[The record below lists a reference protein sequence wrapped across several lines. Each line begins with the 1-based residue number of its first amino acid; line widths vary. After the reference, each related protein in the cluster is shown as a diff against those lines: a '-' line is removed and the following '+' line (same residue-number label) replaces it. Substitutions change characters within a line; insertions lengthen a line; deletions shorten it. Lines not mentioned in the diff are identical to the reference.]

1 MFYTKEQSDLLTV
14 EECETAIKVIY
25 SNFPM
30 TKPAIHMT
38 KEELAQVDNV
48 VHTMCHLQDRIQ
60 KLQVTEKLA
69 KANKIRWGN
78 E

>member
-1 MFYTKEQSDLLTV
+1 MFYSKEQADLLTV
-14 EECETAIKVIY
+14 EQCEAAIKVIY
-25 SNFPM
+25 SSFPM

-38 KEELAQVDNV
+38 KEELAQVDDV